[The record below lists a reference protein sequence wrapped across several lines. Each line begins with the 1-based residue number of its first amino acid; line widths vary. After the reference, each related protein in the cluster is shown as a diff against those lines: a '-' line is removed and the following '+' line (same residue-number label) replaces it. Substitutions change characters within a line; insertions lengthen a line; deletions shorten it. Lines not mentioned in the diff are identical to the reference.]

1 MASKPGGIYLSELRM
16 LAIVALVVG
25 LIVGLTSFFV
35 FHIPEVYCAVLG
47 LGAGVVF
54 FFIILWSS
62 YVFIFH

>member
-1 MASKPGGIYLSELRM
+1 MSELRM
-16 LAIVALVVG
+16 LVGVALIIG

-47 LGAGVVF
+47 LGTGVVF